1 MKKLSNRRIALFASA
16 AVAFSVVGLVLTL
29 LTGMQHVQQRSVDR
43 RSAVRISEQS
53 NRILSSSHRKLL
65 HTAAGAGV
73 GVGVGVVE
81 PSRVWGEKC
90 SRSDIVVN
98 QGATSP
104 LPNGIPTYTV
114 EIVNA
119 CTVTGCEISAIH
131 LSCGWFSSA
140 RLINPK
146 LFKRLRYDDCVVN
159 DGKPLPSGAT
169 LSFQYA
175 NSFPYQL
182 AVSSVVCC

>member
-1 MKKLSNRRIALFASA
+1 MKKLISNRRIALFAFM
-16 AVAFSVVGLVLTL
+16 VAFSVGIVLTL
-29 LTGMQHVQQRSVDR
+29 LTGMQHVQHRLFDR
-43 RSAVRISEQS
+43 RAVRISEQS
-53 NRILSSSHRKLL
+53 NRNSSSSHRKLL
-65 HTAAGAGV
+65 HSAAEAGAGV
-73 GVGVGVVE
+73 GVVD
-81 PSRVWGEKC
+81 PSRAWGEKC

-119 CTVTGCEISAIH
+119 CTVTGCAISGIH

-146 LFKRLRYDDCVVN
+146 LFKRLHYDDCVVN

-182 AVSSVVCC
+182 AVSSVICG